1 MTADEYE
8 SLKIGYHKIGKEFLD
23 LTENFDMS
31 TWRKVRTNE
40 YWEMNKNYNMDDI
53 FFIREITRFRN
64 KINFIN
70 QQLKNL

>member
-1 MTADEYE
+1 MTVDEYE

-53 FFIREITRFRN
+53 FFIREITIFRN

>member
-1 MTADEYE
+1 MTDDEYKAIKINYK
-8 SLKIGYHKIGKEFLD
+8 KIGEEFLD
-23 LTENFDMS
+23 LTANFDMS

-40 YWEMNKNYNMDDI
+40 YWEIHKNYNMDDI

-64 KINFIN
+64 KINFIK

>member
-8 SLKIGYHKIGKEFLD
+8 SLKIGYHKIGKEFLN

-40 YWEMNKNYNMDDI
+40 YWEINKNYNMDDI

>member
-8 SLKIGYHKIGKEFLD
+8 SLKIGYHKIGKEFLN

-31 TWRKVRTNE
+31 TWRKIRTNE
-40 YWEMNKNYNMDDI
+40 YWEINKNYNMDDI